1 MTSIFIQYIRNEKSR
16 GKNKMVNNI
25 TGNFKPNETI
35 NKSQFSNL
43 VETHQLSMYRLAKS
57 ILLNEYDA
65 EDAVGSAIY
74 KAYVGRNTLKDLNC
88 FKTWILKIVSN
99 ESYSI
104 IRKNKKLIYMEQVIE
119 PTQISKDYESSYEVW
134 DSVQKLEEKYR
145 AIIVL
150 FYYDDFSIK
159 NISEIL
165 DIPQSTVKVRLFRA
179 RQKLKIELLTQGGL
193 ANEQ

>member
-1 MTSIFIQYIRNEKSR
+1 MTFIFIQYIRNEKGR
-16 GKNKMVNNI
+16 GKYKMAINI
-25 TGNFKPNETI
+25 PDNLKPNETI

-43 VETHQLSMYRLAKS
+43 IETHQLSMYRLAKS

-74 KAYVGRNTLKDLNC
+74 KAYVSRNTIKDLNC
-88 FKTWILKIVSN
+88 FKAWILKIVSN

-193 ANEQ
+193 TNEQ

>member
-1 MTSIFIQYIRNEKSR
+1 MA
-16 GKNKMVNNI
+16 NNI
-25 TGNFKPNETI
+25 ADNFKPNETI
-35 NKSQFSNL
+35 NKNQFSNL

-74 KAYVGRNTLKDLNC
+74 KAYVSRNTIKDLNC
-88 FKTWILKIVSN
+88 FKAWILKIVSN

-119 PTQISKDYESSYEVW
+119 PAQISKDYESSYEVW

-193 ANEQ
+193 TNEQ